1 MLWNIIVTIL
11 IGALVGWIAGQLM
24 NMKGGFWLHVV
35 LGIVGS
41 IVGTIIAGLIGISA
55 RQISIGGIII
65 SVAGACLVIWL
76 VRKISGKKS

>member
-41 IVGTIIAGLIGISA
+41 IVGGILAGLIGISA
-55 RQISIGGIII
+55 KQVSIGGVII

>member
-1 MLWNIIVTIL
+1 MLWNILITIL
-11 IGALVGWIAGQLM
+11 IGALVGWLASLIM
-24 NMKGGFWLHVV
+24 HMKGGFWLHVV

-41 IVGTIIAGLIGISA
+41 IVGSIIAGLIGISA

>member
-11 IGALVGWIAGQLM
+11 IGALVGWLASLIM